1 MADEAELRAQVR
13 KGVEG
18 QKQQAATTARRE
30 KAVEALLAGLDFALP
45 DSAVDSVASGLFYE
59 YAQLRMRNG
68 AKPEQLE
75 TQRDEIL
82 AEARKAATV
91 KVRAQVVLG
100 RIAKEE
106 KLELTREEV
115 GTALMSAAYA
125 SQTPPEKLV
134 KDRARVDE
142 IRRDALL
149 NKALDLVLGEPQA
162 KVEKA

>member
-1 MADEAELRAQVR
+1 
-13 KGVEG
+13 
-18 QKQQAATTARRE
+18 
-30 KAVEALLAGLDFALP
+30 
-45 DSAVDSVASGLFYE
+45 VDSVASGLFYE
-59 YAQLRMRNG
+59 YAQLRMRDG

-82 AEARKAATV
+82 AEARKAAAV

-106 KLELTREEV
+106 KLELSREEV

-125 SQTPPEKLV
+125 AQTPPEKLV

-149 NKALDLVLGEPQA
+149 NKALDLVLGDLQA
-162 KVEKA
+162 KVENA